1 MMNMLFFGGGGSR
14 SGALSRLERLS
25 IGTIVIPAAVMD
37 RIRLGGC
44 HHLKTIKM
52 TGLDPESANALAT
65 AITSLPLIHLEEL
78 SISCNKVW
86 HIGRNVSPEIGDVG
100 VARVV
105 KALATHCHKM
115 TKLDLTNNGKEP
127 LAGEALIEALGGNAW
142 PYLTYLSLEERSHDS
157 RWRKL
162 LI

>member
-1 MMNMLFFGGGGSR
+1 
-14 SGALSRLERLS
+14 LERLS

-52 TGLDPESANALAT
+52 TGLDPEGANALAT

-78 SISCNKVW
+78 SISCTKIWNA
-86 HIGRNVSPEIGDVG
+86 GMNVSPEMGDEA

-105 KALATHCHKM
+105 KALASHCHKM
-115 TKLDLTNNGKEP
+115 TKLHLTNNGKGP

-142 PYLTYLSLEERSHDS
+142 PHLTYLFLEEESHDS